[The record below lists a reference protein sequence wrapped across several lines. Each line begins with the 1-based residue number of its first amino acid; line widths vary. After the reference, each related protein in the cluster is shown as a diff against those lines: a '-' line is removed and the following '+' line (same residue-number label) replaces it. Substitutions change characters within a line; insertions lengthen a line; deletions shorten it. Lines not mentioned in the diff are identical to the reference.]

1 MAHEPFTMIPDSAMA
16 LPPLEFKVYAV
27 LTRHADAEGV
37 CWPKVARLAGMAG
50 CSVRSVQRAL
60 RALVRRGALA
70 VEVRL
75 RGNGSQRSN
84 LYRLRRRGDSVSPLE
99 LEDRLLAVDQVVSE
113 AGRAGARAREG
124 VEVGELEPLPGL
136 GVESVPKV
144 KVDGKRVS
152 AVELALAGQVLD
164 VFNELTGRR
173 VSLASRPN
181 LVRIVERIREWPQ
194 FGAAEYR
201 RVIERQLAAP
211 WWPGGGP
218 PELRMIFSPD
228 AFGIA
233 VDQAREW
240 DGGPVERPW
249 RRGGEAQSLDDLV
262 AMADRLEAREAAR
275 EGE

>member
-1 MAHEPFTMIPDSAMA
+1 MAREPFVMIPDSAMA

-27 LTRHADAEGV
+27 LARHADAEGV
-37 CWPKVARLAGMAG
+37 CWPKVATLAARAG

-60 RALVRRGALA
+60 RALVRRGVLA
-70 VEVRL
+70 VESRL
-75 RGNGSQRSN
+75 RSNGSQRSN
-84 LYRLRRRGDSVSPLE
+84 LYRLGDSVSPLE
-99 LEDRLLAVDQVVSE
+99 LEDRLLPEDQVDSD
-113 AGRAGARAREG
+113 AGRACAREG
-124 VEVGELEPLPGL
+124 VEVEPLPGL
-136 GVESVPKV
+136 DVESVPNV

-152 AVELALAGQVLD
+152 PGELDLAGQVLD

-240 DGGPVERPW
+240 DGGPVEVSPRAQAAPSGRMARFDRQVERA
-249 RRGGEAQSLDDLV
+249 RRL
-262 AMADRLEAREAAR
+262 REQ
-275 EGE
+275 GQ